1 MIALCKK
8 PMCLSMS
15 KTVTEFLLCL
25 EYNSRNSIGGRAI
38 KEKDEVISLRNIKS
52 TYREIRKKH
61 KIQMKIIMGNSHLLE
76 GLAP

>member
-1 MIALCKK
+1 
-8 PMCLSMS
+8 MCLSMS
-15 KTVTEFLLCL
+15 KTVTEFLLGL

-52 TYREIRKKH
+52 TYREIKKKH
-61 KIQMKIIMGNSHLLE
+61 KIQMKIIMENSHLLE

>member
-1 MIALCKK
+1 M
-8 PMCLSMS
+8 
-15 KTVTEFLLCL
+15 

>member
-1 MIALCKK
+1 
-8 PMCLSMS
+8 MCLSMS

>member
-1 MIALCKK
+1 
-8 PMCLSMS
+8 MCLSMS
-15 KTVTEFLLCL
+15 KTVTELLLGL

-38 KEKDEVISLRNIKS
+38 KEKDEVISLRNMKS

-76 GLAP
+76 PHEK